1 MMVKE
6 FNVSYEIEKFDENL
20 IHMMKMLGTFKL
32 IDKVQHPRPIWSIDD
47 EYYFDRYTY
56 TYEWIVN
63 SGCEEMAD
71 NLYQLATNNDLLN

>member
-1 MMVKE
+1 MMKE
-6 FNVSYEIEKFDENL
+6 IKVSYEIEQFDENL
-20 IHMMKMLGTFKL
+20 IHMMKMLGQFKL
-32 IDKVQHPRPIWSIDD
+32 VDKVQHPRPIWSIDD